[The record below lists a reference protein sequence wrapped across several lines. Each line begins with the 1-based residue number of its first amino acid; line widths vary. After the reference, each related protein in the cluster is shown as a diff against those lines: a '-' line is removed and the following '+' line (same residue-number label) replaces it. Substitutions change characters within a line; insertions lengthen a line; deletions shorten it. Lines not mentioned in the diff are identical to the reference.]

1 MEVVESAKNI
11 EICVCYPDNRSEML
25 EDDLVDKYVKEIEKE
40 REEAEAAK
48 QKS

>member
-11 EICVCYPDNRSEML
+11 EICVVHPDNRSEML
-25 EDDLVDKYVKEIEKE
+25 EEAVVDKYVKEIEKE